1 MSRLH
6 VPRQGGGAILGHM
19 SRTAAARLAV
29 LAVLT
34 AACAAGGDPS
44 DRSDAAPAA
53 APFRSALIGD
63 PDPPSRPFVLDVASH
78 GAEPRR
84 ALRYRVRP
92 GTRERTRIA
101 ITNEIEVFIAG
112 RRVERRAPPTMEM
125 AFEVEAAARPGS
137 GYRCT
142 AWITD
147 TASSDWERMA
157 PGAGAELRQALEKLR
172 GHHISF
178 EVDDRGHPV
187 SHEVALPESFDTYR
201 EEARQI
207 LQALDGSV
215 VPLPTEP
222 VGVGAVWT
230 TSDAE
235 TGRSNLPGIV
245 VFTYTLV
252 AIRGDRIELS
262 MQLGMPQ
269 EPGPLNLTGRELSAF
284 SAASTTG
291 TGRVALDLSRLM
303 SDSDGTFEIDLEG
316 RTFRGGEELPFR
328 VHQKVH
334 HQLDSR

>member
-1 MSRLH
+1 
-6 VPRQGGGAILGHM
+6 M

-29 LAVLT
+29 LAVLS

-44 DRSDAAPAA
+44 DRGDAAPAGP
-53 APFRSALIGD
+53 PFRSALIGN
-63 PDPPSRPFVLDVASH
+63 PDPPARPFVLDLASP

-84 ALRYRVRP
+84 QLRYRVAP

-101 ITNEIEVFIAG
+101 ITNELEVFIAG
-112 RRVERRAPPTMEM
+112 RRVERSAPPTMEM
-125 AFEVEAAARPGS
+125 AFEVEAAARPG

-172 GHHISF
+172 GHQISF
-178 EVDDRGHPV
+178 EVDERGHPV
-187 SHEVALPESFDTYR
+187 SHEVALPGSLDTYR
-201 EEARQI
+201 GEALQI

-215 VPLPTEP
+215 VPLPAEP

-230 TSDAE
+230 TADAE
-235 TGRSNLPGIV
+235 TGRSNLPGTV

-252 AIRGDRIELS
+252 AMRGDRIELS
-262 MQLGMPQ
+262 MQLGLPQ
-269 EPGPLNLTGRELSAF
+269 EPGPLQLTGRQLSTF
-284 SAASTTG
+284 SGASTSG
-291 TGRVALDLSRLM
+291 TGRVTLDLSRLM

-316 RTFRGGEELPFR
+316 RAFRGGEELPFR